1 MSDQCGSVITKNKQN
16 WIRSKGGC
24 CSLKHNFLIRH
35 FSFSLENKDKT
46 PGLETNPPLHNYM
59 YPYNFNFS
67 MDHAN
72 EKGVSS
78 S

>member
-1 MSDQCGSVITKNKQN
+1 MRFSNNKEQTELDK
-16 WIRSKGGC
+16 IKGGC

-46 PGLETNPPLHNYM
+46 PGVETNPPLHNYM

-72 EKGVSS
+72 EKGVSLS
-78 S
+78 